1 MTTAT
6 DIKFGKIDRSEPIS
20 AGGTGEMDILARTG
34 GGEWRVVG
42 SVEVDATCTH
52 EGLMSS
58 HDRYA
63 VDTFTAYLHDLDH
76 ADITVECFG
85 YAAAGRHAGQAV
97 TRWGGRSPVR
107 IYTAAEARRILKAKI
122 AEALSAP
129 EEPETDPT
137 TTPTPLDDARAL
149 IGHKVRSFDF
159 VETWNFPDPRD
170 TSDDPAPTHITG
182 RDLTGERAC
191 YCEGVVEDIVD
202 LEGCPRYAIRVTR
215 KVFGGKET
223 DRRLGTLVFPPINGT
238 PNSCDG
244 VQNGVELVAPEA
256 FPLCEDCVDNIG
268 GAGAGPDAIWRPA
281 AEGEACGAAYCVQ
294 DIVIEYNLTEG
305 A

>member
-34 GGEWRVVG
+34 GGEWQVVG

-52 EGLMSS
+52 EDLMSS

-85 YAAAGRHAGQAV
+85 YAASGRHAGQAV

-122 AEALSAP
+122 AEALSVP
-129 EEPETDPT
+129 EEPSASSE
-137 TTPTPLDDARAL
+137 DD
-149 IGHKVRSFDF
+149 
-159 VETWNFPDPRD
+159 
-170 TSDDPAPTHITG
+170 
-182 RDLTGERAC
+182 
-191 YCEGVVEDIVD
+191 
-202 LEGCPRYAIRVTR
+202 
-215 KVFGGKET
+215 
-223 DRRLGTLVFPPINGT
+223 
-238 PNSCDG
+238 
-244 VQNGVELVAPEA
+244 EA

-281 AEGEACGAAYCVQ
+281 AGGEACGAAYCVQ